1 MSQTVF
7 ARNPKEHAIFSSL
20 HMAIVGLGTIGGA
33 LVDILVRT
41 GVGRLTLIDPEDFAA
56 ENVGRHI
63 LGCRSVSKSKAHEL
77 ALHIAGINPDCRVEA
92 RQERFESLPER
103 PDLILCAADGFQ
115 CASLVNGYA
124 LAENVPAVFSAV
136 WGEASIAEILYVIP
150 GKTPCYECYAG
161 FRRNVEISS
170 DARRYT
176 DPNFD
181 DTRVPGQAGLW
192 ANILM
197 LAGLEFQV
205 ILGLVGL
212 RNTLDC
218 RDTLWLMNI
227 SDPRCGLQ
235 RLALTL
241 GEVKKGCA
249 VCDRKCL
256 DELLAK
262 NVGEPSPSPALMNFD
277 PSEKM
282 LEDTEEASRSSAE
295 MPKKGIFI

>member
-7 ARNPKEHAIFSSL
+7 ARNPKEHDVFSSL
-20 HMAIVGLGTIGGA
+20 HMAVVGLGTIGGA
-33 LVDILVRT
+33 LVDILART
-41 GVGRLTLIDPEDFAA
+41 GVGTLTLIDPEDLGA

-63 LGCRSVSKSKAHEL
+63 LGCRSVAKSKAQEL
-77 ALHIAGINPDCRVEA
+77 ALHVAGINPDCRVEA
-92 RQERFESLPER
+92 YKERFEGFPER
-103 PDLILCAADGFQ
+103 PDLILCAADSFQ

-124 LAENVPAVFSAV
+124 LRENVPAVYSAV
-136 WGEASIAEILYVIP
+136 WGEASVAEILYVIP

-161 FRRNVEISS
+161 FRRNVEIPS
-170 DARRYT
+170 DARKYA

-181 DTRVPGQAGLW
+181 DTRLPGQAGLW

-197 LAGLEFQV
+197 VAGLEFQV

-212 RNTLDC
+212 RNTLDD

-241 GEVKKGCA
+241 GEVRKGCA
-249 VCDRKCL
+249 VCDKSCL
-256 DELLAK
+256 EELLRK
-262 NVGEPSPSPALMNFD
+262 NLTEEDSAGASLRFD

-282 LEDTEEASRSSAE
+282 FEDTEEARQALSELAKR
-295 MPKKGIFI
+295 GIFI